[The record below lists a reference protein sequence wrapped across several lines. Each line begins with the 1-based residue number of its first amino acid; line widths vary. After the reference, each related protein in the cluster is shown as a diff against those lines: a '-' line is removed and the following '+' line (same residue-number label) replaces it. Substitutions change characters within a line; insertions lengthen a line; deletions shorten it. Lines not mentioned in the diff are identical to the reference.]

1 MAWQVRVAGG
11 MVWKAWFENRK
22 LIATEN
28 TTKNPQNGSVLEGK
42 RDPGYFRQSRL
53 VKYYSIWPDHF
64 RFSASHQGWLLSLIA
79 NQVYKEDSNQG
90 FNRPACLQ
98 ILLVVPSLQQGILL
112 NHLLLLGIF
121 PANLTR
127 CLMGES
133 WRGGVE
139 KIHKTLVV
147 LSLSVGQRKACKRN
161 VYSFIG
167 IFLVQ
172 PPLSSPLS
180 HTHRH
185 TETYRI
191 RLFSNTNSDMFE
203 FWWGHILSLQM
214 VV

>member
-1 MAWQVRVAGG
+1 MAYITTWQVRVAGG
-11 MVWKAWFENRK
+11 MVWKARLIPETYSDRK
-22 LIATEN
+22 HDQKPTKCSWGRETGPLISGN
-28 TTKNPQNGSVLEGK
+28 LGWWNII
-42 RDPGYFRQSRL
+42 
-53 VKYYSIWPDHF
+53 IWPDHF

-139 KIHKTLVV
+139 KIHETLVV
-147 LSLSVGQRKACKRN
+147 LSLSVWTTK
-161 VYSFIG
+161 
-167 IFLVQ
+167 
-172 PPLSSPLS
+172 
-180 HTHRH
+180 
-185 TETYRI
+185 
-191 RLFSNTNSDMFE
+191 
-203 FWWGHILSLQM
+203 SLQKECI
-214 VV
+214 